1 MSNNNLKQA
10 IGFFTAAIDAVLI
23 YNFSQALSQPKP
35 DIGLFILQLLLTIF
49 ISAGVWLVICFVID
63 KVSTNN

>member
-23 YNFSQALSQPKP
+23 YNYSQDLS
-35 DIGLFILQLLLTIF
+35 DIKLFILRLLLTIF
-49 ISAGVWLVICFVID
+49 ISAGVWLIICFVID
-63 KVSTNN
+63 KVSVNE

>member
-10 IGFFTAAIDAVLI
+10 IGFFTAAVDAILI
-23 YNFSQALSQPKP
+23 YNFSQDLS
-35 DIGLFILQLLLTIF
+35 DIKLFILRLLLTIF

-63 KVSTNN
+63 KVSINE

>member
-10 IGFFTAAIDAVLI
+10 IGFFTAAVDAVLI
-23 YNFSQALSQPKP
+23 YNFSQDLS
-35 DIGLFILQLLLTIF
+35 DIKLFILRLLLTIF

-63 KVSTNN
+63 KVSINE